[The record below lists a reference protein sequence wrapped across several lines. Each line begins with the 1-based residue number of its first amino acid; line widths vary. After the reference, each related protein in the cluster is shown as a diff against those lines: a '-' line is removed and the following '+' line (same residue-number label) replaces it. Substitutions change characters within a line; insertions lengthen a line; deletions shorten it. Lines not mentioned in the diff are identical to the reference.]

1 MKHLPDI
8 HLHFERF
15 QIRPEMYASDLIF
28 SIFTMVIPET
38 ETLVTAKFFQ
48 LFFQYKWEFFYKLI
62 LTVLSHISKQILSH
76 EEMFSV
82 LQQVKI
88 SMSNKNDPYNYAN
101 AYQN

>member
-8 HLHFERF
+8 HQHFERF
-15 QIRPEMYASDLIF
+15 QVRPEMYASDLIF

-38 ETLVTAKFFQ
+38 ETRVTARFFQ
-48 LFFQYKWEFFYKLI
+48 LFFQFKWEFFYKLI
-62 LTVLSHISKQILSH
+62 LTVLKHISKAILDC

-101 AYQN
+101 AF